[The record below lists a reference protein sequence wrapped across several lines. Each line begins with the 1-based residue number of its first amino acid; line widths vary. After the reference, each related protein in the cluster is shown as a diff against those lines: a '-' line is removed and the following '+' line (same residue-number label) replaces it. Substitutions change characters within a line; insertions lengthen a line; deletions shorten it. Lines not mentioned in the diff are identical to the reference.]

1 MERVFLIIAVVVL
14 ALAGSAL
21 MLAQGPD
28 PFVGT
33 WKLNLAKSKYTG
45 AAAPKSDTLTFE
57 AQGNGLR
64 LTRDGIAADGSRIA
78 YSFATS
84 LDGKPVPVS
93 GSGTPAGADMEAVK
107 RINSNT
113 TTATYTKAGT
123 VVDNPKR
130 SFKGWEGHDHYGKS
144 DERQRP
150 AGQHCGRLRKAIT
163 VSAE

>member
-1 MERVFLIIAVVVL
+1 MERIFPIISVVVL

-21 MLAQGPD
+21 TLAQGMD

-45 AAAPKSDTLTFE
+45 AAAPRSDTLTFE

-64 LTRDGIAADGSRIA
+64 LSREGIAADGSRIA
-78 YSFATS
+78 YSFAIS

-93 GSGTPAGADMEAVK
+93 GSGTPGGADMEAVK

-113 TTATYTKAGT
+113 TTATYTNAGN
-123 VVDNPKR
+123 VVATTRNVVSKD
-130 SFKGWEGHDHYGKS
+130 GKVMT
-144 DERQRP
+144 
-150 AGQHCGRLRKAIT
+150 IT
-163 VSAE
+163 VKATNANGQPVNTVAAYDKQ

>member
-1 MERVFLIIAVVVL
+1 MERIFPIIAVVVL

-21 MLAQGPD
+21 IFAQRSD

-57 AQGNGLR
+57 AQDNGLR
-64 LTRDGIAADGSRIA
+64 LTREGIAADGSRIA

-93 GSGTPAGADMEAVK
+93 GSGTPGGADMEAVK

-123 VVDNPKR
+123 VVATTRNVVSKD
-130 SFKGWEGHDHYGKS
+130 GKVMTIMV
-144 DERQRP
+144 R
-150 AGQHCGRLRKAIT
+150 ATNANGQPVNTLAAYDKQ
-163 VSAE
+163 

>member
-1 MERVFLIIAVVVL
+1 MERIFPIIAVVVL

-21 MLAQGPD
+21 MFAQRPD

-33 WKLNLAKSKYTG
+33 WKLNLANSKYTG

-64 LTRDGIAADGSRIA
+64 LTREGIAADGSRIA

-93 GSGTPAGADMEAVK
+93 GSGIPGGADMEAIK
-107 RINSNT
+107 RINCNT

-123 VVDNPKR
+123 VVATTRNVVSKD
-130 SFKGWEGHDHYGKS
+130 GKVMT
-144 DERQRP
+144 
-150 AGQHCGRLRKAIT
+150 IT
-163 VSAE
+163 VKATNANGQPVNTVAAYDKQ

>member
-1 MERVFLIIAVVVL
+1 MERICPIIAVVL
-14 ALAGSAL
+14 ALAGSAAL
-21 MLAQGPD
+21 MLAQAPD

-64 LTRDGIAADGSRIA
+64 LTREGIAADGSRIA

-93 GSGTPAGADMEAVK
+93 GSGTPGGADMEAVK
-107 RINSNT
+107 RIN
-113 TTATYTKAGT
+113 
-123 VVDNPKR
+123 
-130 SFKGWEGHDHYGKS
+130 
-144 DERQRP
+144 
-150 AGQHCGRLRKAIT
+150 
-163 VSAE
+163 

>member
-1 MERVFLIIAVVVL
+1 MERIFLIIAVVVL
-14 ALAGSAL
+14 GLAGSAL

-93 GSGTPAGADMEAVK
+93 GSGTPGGADMEAVK

-113 TTATYTKAGT
+113 TTATYTKAGK
-123 VVDNPKR
+123 VVATTRNVVSKD
-130 SFKGWEGHDHYGKS
+130 GKVMT
-144 DERQRP
+144 
-150 AGQHCGRLRKAIT
+150 IT
-163 VSAE
+163 VKATNATGQPVNTVAVYDKQ